1 MCADNLTCALN
12 KIVRKRTNQLM
23 SEDRKRQA
31 KAWTLVNTGDMDAE
45 ENKRST
51 EDKISKKNVC
61 QENKCIFAPI
71 ATHSIANT
79 CIAHA
84 SMRLVSRFWNDHG
97 VMIMTRC

>member
-51 EDKISKKNVC
+51 EDKISKKQC
-61 QENKCIFAPI
+61 LSGKQMHFC
-71 ATHSIANT
+71 THRNT
-79 CIAHA
+79 FHCKHMHRTCVNEI
-84 SMRLVSRFWNDHG
+84 G
-97 VMIMTRC
+97 VKVLE